1 MSDDDDGVLFFRG
14 LLIAIMGSLPLW
26 VGLLLFAEWAV

>member
-1 MSDDDDGVLFFRG
+1 MTMAFFSSAG